1 MMNTVKILHCA
12 DVHIGA
18 AESFLGAAA
27 AQRRYETLLTFERI
41 IDTAADEGVRI
52 IAAAGDI
59 FDSNGVE
66 DEFINAVFE
75 KIDSAPDIKV
85 VLALGNHDPLSADSP
100 FKNRK
105 LPQNLF
111 VLGIRDDFVT
121 FDDLRV
127 RVYGRSFEDVYLKG
141 EERFSITPPED
152 GYVNLMVLH
161 GELRSDLSSNYN
173 SVTAGFIKDS
183 GMDYIALGH
192 VHKRTEPQKIGDTYY
207 AYCGCPEGQG
217 FDETDEKGVYIGE
230 IGRGICELRFVPMSK
245 RRHICEKID
254 VTGLSSSAEISAA
267 ALDRLKERYGE
278 GYGENLYK
286 IELVGSKAEDF
297 NLNLTEILSRLSER
311 VYFAKLNDNT
321 ELSVDIEKL
330 AGEVSLKGLFV
341 KNMLE
346 RINNA
351 PEEEREELEN
361 ALKLGLRA
369 FSSEVAYNED

>member
-12 DVHIGA
+12 DIHIGA
-18 AESFLGAAA
+18 ALSFLGDAAGK
-27 AQRRYETLLTFERI
+27 RRYETLLTFERI
-41 IDTAADEGVRI
+41 IDTATAEGVRI

-59 FDSNGVE
+59 FDSNGAEEAFV
-66 DEFINAVFE
+66 NAVFE
-75 KIDSAPDIKV
+75 KIASVPEIKV
-85 VLALGNHDPLSADSP
+85 VISAGNHDPLSADSP

-111 VLGIRDDFVT
+111 VFGAKDDCIV
-121 FDDLRV
+121 FDDLKT

-161 GELRSDLSSNYN
+161 GELKSDLNSNYN
-173 SVTAGFIKDS
+173 SVTAGFIKQS

-192 VHKRTEPQKIGDTYY
+192 VHKRTEPQKIGNTYY

-230 IGRGICELRFVPMSK
+230 IGRGICELKFVPMSK
-245 RRHICEKID
+245 RRHIYERVD
-254 VTGLSSSAEISAA
+254 VTGINSSAEISAA
-267 ALDRLKERYGE
+267 VIALLREKYGAE
-278 GYGENLYK
+278 YGENLYK
-286 IELVGSKAEDF
+286 IELTGSIKEDL
-297 NLNLTEILSRLSER
+297 NLNLTEILSRVSEK
-311 VYFAKLNDNT
+311 VYFAKIKDKT
-321 ELSVDIEKL
+321 ELLIDTQKL
-330 AGEVSLKGLFV
+330 ANEISLKGLFV

-346 RINNA
+346 KINNA
-351 PEEEREELEN
+351 PESEREELEN

-369 FSSEVAYNED
+369 FCAEVAYNED

>member
-1 MMNTVKILHCA
+1 MKNVKILHCA
-12 DVHIGA
+12 DIHIGA
-18 AESFLGAAA
+18 AESFLGAYA

-41 IDTAADEGVRI
+41 INTAAAEGVRI

-66 DEFINAVFE
+66 DDFVKAVFE
-75 KIDSAPDIKV
+75 KIASVPEIKV
-85 VLALGNHDPLSADSP
+85 VFSAGNHDPLSADSP
-100 FKNRK
+100 FKTRS

-111 VLGIRDDFVT
+111 VLGAKDDCVA

-141 EERFSITPPED
+141 EERFSIAPPDD
-152 GYVNLMVLH
+152 GYINLMVLH
-161 GELRSDLSSNYN
+161 GELRSDLNSNYN
-173 SVTAGFIKDS
+173 SVTAGFISQS

-192 VHKRTEPQKIGDTYY
+192 VHKRTEPHKIGNTYY

-230 IGRGICELRFVPMSK
+230 IGKGLCELRFVPISK

-254 VTGLSSSAEISAA
+254 VTGLNSSAEISAA
-267 ALDRLKERYGE
+267 VLKLLKEKYGVE
-278 GYGENLYK
+278 FGENLYK
-286 IELVGSKAEDF
+286 IELTGSIKDDF
-297 NLNLTEILSRLSER
+297 NLNLTEILSRVSDE
-311 VYFAKLNDNT
+311 VYFAKIKDRT
-321 ELSVDIEKL
+321 ELSVDTEKL
-330 AGEVSLKGLFV
+330 AGEISLKGLFV

-346 RINNA
+346 KIKNA
-351 PEEEREELEN
+351 TEEERGELEN

-369 FSSEVAYNED
+369 FCAEVAYNED